1 MRLKEIEKRLSAI
14 KNELEVEG
22 ADLDALETEVTALTE
37 ERKGLMDSIE
47 KRKNLVNTV
56 ANSQD
61 VEIIKEFKGDE
72 RSMENILDRNSAEYR
87 SAFLKNLRQIEMNEV
102 EQRAFTT
109 VTGSAGAVIPTQTVN
124 NIIEIVKQHAPLLQ
138 EIDLVQVPGGVAL
151 PVEDVINEAVT
162 HTQNAKITVAED
174 KLKVVNLFGYEVV
187 KLLQISKSV
196 NKMSIDAFETWLANS
211 LGRAIADKISALIL
225 NGAGT
230 TEATGLSTLTFTKN
244 TNSIEVAKATAT
256 SAKDITDLIGL
267 LNGGYD
273 ANAKF
278 LMSKKTLFQDIMN
291 LQDASKNDLVTRE
304 GNQYFIYGYPVMLDE
319 RMVISDIYLGD
330 FRAGYKANMPEEVS
344 VVSGFD
350 IDTNSY
356 KYLGSA
362 IFDGKPAVPAA
373 FVKLVKLTV

>member
-1 MRLKEIEKRLSAI
+1 MKLEEIEKRMSAI
-14 KNELEVEG
+14 NQEIDVDG
-22 ADLDALETEVTALTE
+22 ADLDALEKEASELTEKRKVIKQKVE
-37 ERKGLMDSIE
+37 ERKAKINE
-47 KRKNLVNTV
+47 VVNAENVTV
-56 ANSQD
+56 ITKFEEETNMRA
-61 VEIIKEFKGDE
+61 E
-72 RSMENILDRNSAEYR
+72 LDRGSKEYR
-87 SAFLKNLRQIEMNEV
+87 SAFLKNLRQVDMNEV

-124 NIIEIVKQHAPLLQ
+124 NIIEIVKQHAPLLE
-138 EIDLVQVPGGVAL
+138 EIDLVQVPGGVSL
-151 PVEDVINEAVT
+151 PITDIVNEAIS
-162 HTQNAKITVAED
+162 HTQNATITTSED

-211 LGRAIADKISALIL
+211 LGKAIADKISSLIL
-225 NGAGT
+225 KGAGT
-230 TEATGLSTLTFTKN
+230 TEATGLSTLTFVKG
-244 TNSIEVAKATAT
+244 TNSVEVTKAGAT
-256 SAKDITDLIGL
+256 TAKDITDLIAL
-267 LNGGYD
+267 LNGGFD

-278 LMSKKTLFQDIMN
+278 LMSKKTLFQDIMH

-330 FRAGYKANMPEEVS
+330 FKAGYKANMPEDVT

-350 IDTNSY
+350 INTNSY

-362 IFDGKPAVPAA
+362 IFDGKPAIPEA
-373 FVKLVKLTV
+373 FVKLVKLTA